1 MLALIFLTKPGN
13 DQGMRIQLQFIFS
26 ILMLFSINAIAA
38 NTHQLF
44 DDVLQAHVQAG
55 KVNYP
60 AIKQDQRFND
70 YITYLASANPET
82 FTSRDE
88 KLAFWI
94 NAYNA
99 LAIKGILDGLSPGSF
114 FSRITYFKST
124 DYQLAGREINLYDL
138 ERDIII
144 PFNEPRI
151 HFAIVCASASCPKLI
166 SEAYTAEKLES
177 QLETNT
183 RSFINNGSKN
193 MFDVEKK
200 QASISKIFDWFPEDF
215 SKHSG
220 SVQKYLANYAENPE
234 VARLLADE
242 QFRIKHMKY
251 DWSLNGVSVN

>member
-1 MLALIFLTKPGN
+1 
-13 DQGMRIQLQFIFS
+13 MRILIKFIFP
-26 ILMLFSINAIAA
+26 IFMLLSMNVFAD
-38 NTHQLF
+38 TPHRLF
-44 DDVLQAHVQAG
+44 DEVLKTHVTAG
-55 KVNYP
+55 DVNYP
-60 AIKQDQRFND
+60 AIKEDKRFDD
-70 YITYLASANPET
+70 YIAYLATANPDN
-82 FTSRDE
+82 FASREE

-144 PFNEPRI
+144 PFDEPRI

-177 QLETNT
+177 QLEMNT
-183 RSFINNGSKN
+183 VSFINNSSKN
-193 MFDVEKK
+193 MYDIDKK
-200 QASISKIFDWFPEDF
+200 TASISKIFDWFPEDF

-220 SVQKYLANYAENPE
+220 SVQKYLANYVEDPA
-234 VARLLADE
+234 VADMFANE
-242 QFRIKHMKY
+242 KFRIKYMKY
-251 DWSLNGVSVN
+251 DWSLNGASVN